1 MFGLRPIASNAFSS
15 LWKNIT
21 SVAPV
26 QWGKTGGI
34 GKKKKEHFK
43 QSPRAEMKEYL
54 ANIFHEPVAK
64 ELKEEVKQ
72 YIRPDKRVSIRTI
85 DYDKLSTDID
95 LVQRIISK
103 AQEIQQEQEDEL
115 LILMM
120 V

>member
-1 MFGLRPIASNAFSS
+1 MFGLGAFAQNAFNSIGTKLEPIVS
-15 LWKNIT
+15 
-21 SVAPV
+21 
-26 QWGKTGGI
+26 WGTRGGI
-34 GKKKKEHFK
+34 GKKKKEHLK

-72 YIRPDKRVSIRTI
+72 YIRPDKRVSIRTV
-85 DYDKLSTDID
+85 DYDKLSADID